1 MVRRPASNSV
11 TLEGDPF
18 EARASSATKGLIL
31 LRVGRRWSLPG
42 HGDPDRPH
50 AEFVFR
56 ILRGDSQG
64 LSLEPGGERRGHV
77 PCPGHD
83 CPWRAAGG
91 GARGQKWGPPVHSPW
106 GAGSLL
112 WAGWLP
118 AGSKPVG

>member
-18 EARASSATKGLIL
+18 EARASSATKGPIL

-77 PCPGHD
+77 PCPGYD
-83 CPWRAAGG
+83 CPWRVAGG
-91 GARGQKWGPPVHSPW
+91 GARGAKKAPPISFP
-106 GAGSLL
+106 GGSGSLF
-112 WAGWLP
+112 GP
-118 AGSKPVG
+118 GCIPP